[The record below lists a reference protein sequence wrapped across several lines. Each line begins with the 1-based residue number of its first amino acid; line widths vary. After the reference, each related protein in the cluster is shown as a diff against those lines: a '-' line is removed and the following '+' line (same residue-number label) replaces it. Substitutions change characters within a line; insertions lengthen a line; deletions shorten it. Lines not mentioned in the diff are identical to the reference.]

1 MARVTRQDSVI
12 QPGEQTKLHANALGL
27 WGLVIMGIAY
37 MGLALTA
44 YFNFG
49 IMQGLTGPIVPLAFA
64 AVTVAMLPTAAS
76 YAIMN
81 SRRPSTGA
89 TLTWLWEA
97 TTPPLGVWLGWV
109 LVIAYIVGCILQPV
123 MFGLFFN
130 SFLNYFGV
138 HTGYLSASLAGFI
151 PILVVGYMTKKDIRI
166 STRIVGLFIT
176 IEAGFVALLALY
188 IMIKQGIDGNLSFQP
203 LNPTAATAGWT
214 GFLNALL
221 FAVLAI
227 AAFDIVAPMAEE
239 TRTPRS
245 LVPKATIYVTV
256 GAGLYWVFTSFGIVN
271 AVSPKTMAGY
281 VSSGQF
287 TPIYLVAGHYVS
299 WLRIMVPLTGFT
311 AVFAAFSAIS
321 IAASRQLYALSRE
334 GLAPRVFAKTDPR
347 SRTPWNAQ
355 LLVLGCCV
363 VLPILISLYQQHNPL
378 LAFGWIGES
387 YVFFILIPY
396 TLTCVANIFYHRR
409 FHRDE
414 INVLTNVV
422 LPVLGIAINVYI
434 FYKNFFQTFV
444 LNSTSFQLQTSITV
458 ACFAAVVLAVVFT
471 VIGIRRTGRLGQPQG
486 FTESAAAAGEV
497 AAD

>member
-1 MARVTRQDSVI
+1 MAKVTANEATTV
-12 QPGEQTKLHANALGL
+12 PLGESLLNTNALGL

-49 IMQGLTGPIVPLAFA
+49 LMEGITGPIVPLAFA

-130 SFLNYFGV
+130 SFLNFFGV
-138 HTGYLSASLAGFI
+138 HTGYLTATLSGLI
-151 PILVVGYMTKKDIRI
+151 PILVVGYMTQKDIRI
-166 STRIVGLFIT
+166 STKLVGLFIT
-176 IEAGFVALLALY
+176 IEAGFVALLCLY
-188 IMIKQGIDGNLSFQP
+188 ILIKQAVAGHLTWQP
-203 LNPTAATAGWT
+203 FNPSAATAGWT

-239 TRTPRS
+239 TRSPRS

-271 AVSPKTMAGY
+271 SVPASTMASY
-281 VSSGQF
+281 VNSGQF

-334 GLAPRVFAKTDPR
+334 GLAPRVFARTNANK
-347 SRTPWNAQ
+347 TPWNAQ

-363 VLPILISLYQQHNPL
+363 VLPVLISLYQHHDPL
-378 LAFGWIGES
+378 LAFGWIGEA

-409 FHRDE
+409 FHRDDF
-414 INVLTNVV
+414 NVLTNLV

-444 LNSTSFQLQTSITV
+444 LNATSFTTQTSISV
-458 ACFAAVVLAVVFT
+458 ACFAAVILAVVFT
-471 VIGIRRTGRLGQPQG
+471 VLGIRRTGRLDRPHG
-486 FTESAAAAGEV
+486 FIEDEPAVIEAAGG
-497 AAD
+497 

>member
-1 MARVTRQDSVI
+1 MAKVTGNETATV
-12 QPGEQTKLHANALGL
+12 PAGESLLNTNALGL

-49 IMQGLTGPIVPLAFA
+49 LMEGITGPIVPLAFA

-130 SFLNYFGV
+130 SFLNFFGV
-138 HTGYLSASLAGFI
+138 HAGYLTATLSGLI
-151 PILVVGYMTKKDIRI
+151 PIVVVGFMTQKDIRL
-166 STRIVGLFIT
+166 SAKLVGLFIT
-176 IEAGFVALLALY
+176 IEAGFVALLCLY
-188 IMIKQGIDGNLSFQP
+188 ILIKQGAAGHLSWQP
-203 LNPTAATAGWT
+203 LNPAAATAGWT

-239 TRTPRS
+239 TRSPRS

-271 AVSPKTMAGY
+271 SVPASTMASY
-281 VSSGQF
+281 VNSGQF

-299 WLRIMVPLTGFT
+299 WLRILVPLTGFT

-334 GLAPRVFAKTDPR
+334 GLAPRAFAKTNANK
-347 SRTPWNAQ
+347 TPWNAQ

-363 VLPILISLYQQHNPL
+363 VLPILISLYQHHDPL
-378 LAFGWIGES
+378 LAFGWIGEA

-409 FHRDE
+409 YHRGDF
-414 INVLTNVV
+414 NVLTNLA

-444 LNSTSFQLQTSITV
+444 LNATSFTTQTSISV
-458 ACFAAVVLAVVFT
+458 ACFAAIVLAVVFT
-471 VIGIRRTGRLGQPQG
+471 VLGIRKTGRLDRPHG
-486 FTESAAAAGEV
+486 FIEDEPAVIEAAGG
-497 AAD
+497 

>member
-1 MARVTRQDSVI
+1 MAKVTANEATTVP
-12 QPGEQTKLHANALGL
+12 PGESLLNTNALGL

-49 IMQGLTGPIVPLAFA
+49 LMEGITGPIVPLAFA

-130 SFLNYFGV
+130 SFLNFFGV
-138 HTGYLSASLAGFI
+138 HAGYLTATLSGLI
-151 PILVVGYMTKKDIRI
+151 PILVVGYMTQKDIRI
-166 STRIVGLFIT
+166 STKLVGLFIT
-176 IEAGFVALLALY
+176 IEAGFVALLCLY
-188 IMIKQGIDGNLSFQP
+188 ILIKQAVAGRLTWQP
-203 LNPTAATAGWT
+203 LNPSAATAGWT

-239 TRTPRS
+239 TRSPRS

-271 AVSPKTMAGY
+271 SVPASTMARY
-281 VSSGQF
+281 VNSGQF

-321 IAASRQLYALSRE
+321 IAASRQLYALGRE
-334 GLAPRVFAKTDPR
+334 GLAPRVFARTNANK
-347 SRTPWNAQ
+347 TPWNAQ

-363 VLPILISLYQQHNPL
+363 VLPVLISLYQHHDPL
-378 LAFGWIGES
+378 LAFGWIGEA

-409 FHRDE
+409 FHRGDF
-414 INVLTNVV
+414 NVLTNLV

-444 LNSTSFQLQTSITV
+444 LNATSFTTQTSISV
-458 ACFAAVVLAVVFT
+458 ACFAAVILAVVFT
-471 VIGIRRTGRLGQPQG
+471 VLGIRRTGRLDRPHG
-486 FTESAAAAGEV
+486 FIEDEPAVIEAAGG
-497 AAD
+497 